1 MSAVEG
7 LAMNL
12 PKDTKP
18 MIWGA
23 MGGAV
28 ICAVLGLTWGGWVSG
43 GTARMQADA
52 AVWTALIPVG
62 ADAILADQAAVAA
75 LKTKRANDYD
85 DVVRDHLKTLAGRTD
100 MGFTF
105 RRDCGKAIEARMTHA
120 LAK

>member
-1 MSAVEG
+1 MQEKWTYS
-7 LAMNL
+7 L
-12 PKDTKP
+12 
-18 MIWGA
+18 WGA
-23 MGGAV
+23 AGGAV
-28 ICAVLGLTWGGWVSG
+28 ALAIVGFSWGGWVSG

-52 AVWTALIPVG
+52 AVWTALIPVC
-62 ADAILADQAAVAA
+62 ADAILADPAAVAA

-120 LAK
+120 LSK